1 MSSQKSVDHYAVL
14 GVPADSTFVEIQKA
28 FFKLSLACHP
38 DRRDESEFEAA
49 HKEFVQISAAYNVLK
64 YKQSRDKYDS
74 TRTHA
79 MQRPMTSQRGHKEDR
94 WRHRGNDDEDEVEF
108 QASQFTRNP
117 RYCADQSRR
126 DAPKRQ
132 HARRPD
138 LEHPKQGAT
147 NPDSDDSKNTGEN
160 QPPEPYEVPRH
171 KDDKQVPPEEEVWLR
186 YRIAK
191 NNLQG
196 LSFSLQ
202 DALYSVLEIIRSLRK
217 FDAVKSQAAK
227 ARVQLRFIEA
237 TFSSIQFEM
246 DSIHS
251 PSWLTQATV
260 TRVKKMTILEEHIR
274 RLLGMLKTRP
284 PAAGPNSSE
293 EEALSTSKLVLK
305 TMNRCVHICK

>member
-14 GVPADSTFVEIQKA
+14 GVPADSTFVVIQKA

-38 DRRDESEFEAA
+38 DRRDKSKFEAA
-49 HKEFVQISAAYNVLK
+49 HKEFVRISAAYNVLK

-74 TRTHA
+74 TRAHA
-79 MQRPMTSQRGHKEDR
+79 MQRPMASQMGHEEDR
-94 WRHRGNDDEDEVEF
+94 WRHRKNDDEDEFE
-108 QASQFTRNP
+108 SQESKFPRNP
-117 RYCADQSRR
+117 PFYADQSKR
-126 DAPKRQ
+126 DAHKRQ
-132 HARRPD
+132 QARRANR
-138 LEHPKQGAT
+138 EHSKQGAT

-160 QPPEPYEVPRH
+160 QPPEPYEVPLH
-171 KDDKQVPPEEEVWLR
+171 KDDEQVSPEEEAWLR
-186 YRIAK
+186 FRIAK

-217 FDAVKSQAAK
+217 FDAVKSQATK

-237 TFSSIQFEM
+237 TFSSIQLEM
-246 DSIHS
+246 DSVHS

-274 RLLGMLKTRP
+274 KLLGMLKARP
-284 PAAGPNSSE
+284 HAAGPNSSE
-293 EEALSTSKLVLK
+293 EEALATSKLVLR
-305 TMNRCVHICK
+305 TMNRCVHICE